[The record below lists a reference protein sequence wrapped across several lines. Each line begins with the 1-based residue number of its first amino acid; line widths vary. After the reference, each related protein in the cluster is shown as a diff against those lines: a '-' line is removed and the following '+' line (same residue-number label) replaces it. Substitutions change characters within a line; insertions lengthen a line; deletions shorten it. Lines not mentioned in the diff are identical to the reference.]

1 MDRSLMKASKNLHDR
16 WHATD
21 GRARLLYGDVTGGR
35 VRGFFVRRSGSL
47 KKKKNMQNVPGP
59 SKRCLTNSPLEVI
72 GSVQKLPDLVSV
84 LV

>member
-47 KKKKNMQNVPGP
+47 KKKKKHA
-59 SKRCLTNSPLEVI
+59 KRTRTFQEV
-72 GSVQKLPDLVSV
+72 SN
-84 LV
+84 